1 MFHWFSLIRKYE
13 KARFKNGKDEGEVG
27 HEERKWPLLLTQE
40 QSWKRS
46 SAPQLPL
53 PFGGCSAQ
61 PQTSRVSAPKMPPL
75 LP

>member
-1 MFHWFSLIRKYE
+1 MK
-13 KARFKNGKDEGEVG
+13 KACFKNGKDKGEVG
-27 HEERKWPLLLTQE
+27 HEERKWPLLITQE

-46 SAPQLPL
+46 SAPQL

-61 PQTSRVSAPKMPPL
+61 PQTSRVSAPKTPPL